1 MKAAETVEDPSVK
14 LSFADDIATITLDRP
29 GGNRIN
35 FAMRRT
41 MLEAVRAVADSDAR
55 TLIVSAQGDDFSL
68 GGDAAEWV
76 GIPSHD
82 LEPLVAVYATALEE
96 LQDLPIPTV
105 AVVQGRCRGGGCELA
120 LSCDFICAAQS
131 ADFGFP
137 ESQLGIITLQGG
149 VLQLAERIGRTRALE
164 MTTLSRPVSATRMY
178 EWNLVN
184 WLSVTACLPQ
194 RASGWD
200 ASSPTPR
207 LSLSRRPKRCLNSHT
222 SAVPGPRE
230 ASSTQSRCPCSILRR
245 FNPHLTRPVGEST
258 RPVPAEHGTAQT
270 PSSDRGLGSL
280 FGSRSSRTDQSWSP
294 SAGRYRDSALGV
306 PDA

>member
-1 MKAAETVEDPSVK
+1 MTFTERNEDPTVK
-14 LSFADDIATITLDRP
+14 LSFADDVATITLDRP
-29 GGNRIN
+29 GGNRID
-35 FAMRRT
+35 FAMRRA
-41 MLEAVRAVADSDAR
+41 MLEAVRAVATSNAR

-105 AVVQGRCRGGGCELA
+105 AVVQGRCRGGGFELA

-164 MTTLSRPVSATRMY
+164 MTTLSRPVSAARMY

-184 WLSVTACLPQ
+184 WVVSDGVLAAESKRLGRQLADSSAQSFAATKALLKLEHFGGAWAARSQLYPLSMPLFDTQEVQSA
-194 RASGWD
+194 
-200 ASSPTPR
+200 
-207 LSLSRRPKRCLNSHT
+207 LN
-222 SAVPGPRE
+222 E
-230 ASSTQSRCPCSILRR
+230 
-245 FNPHLTRPVGEST
+245 
-258 RPVPAEHGTAQT
+258 
-270 PSSDRGLGSL
+270 
-280 FGSRSSRTDQSWSP
+280 
-294 SAGRYRDSALGV
+294 AGRRIE
-306 PDA
+306 